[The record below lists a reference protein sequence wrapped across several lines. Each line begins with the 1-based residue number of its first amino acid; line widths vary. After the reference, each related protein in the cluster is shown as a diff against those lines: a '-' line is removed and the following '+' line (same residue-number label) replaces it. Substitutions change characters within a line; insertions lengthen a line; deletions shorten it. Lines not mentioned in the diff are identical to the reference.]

1 MLKQVKM
8 SIEELKSII
17 KSSPKNEINL
27 PFSVVEALTKLGV
40 LKVVID
46 DDLKTYLYRMDI
58 EDLTDK
64 EFNPDLLYDYGW
76 VLSDDETYVKKLI

>member
-8 SIEELKSII
+8 SREELISIV

-27 PFSVVEALTKLGV
+27 PFSVVETFTNLGV

-58 EDLTDK
+58 EDLKDK

-76 VLSDDETYVKKLI
+76 ALSDDETYVKKLI